1 MINKH
6 IQCATFR
13 VVAHIKG
20 DCVNS
25 APLPRASLT
34 GLWRLGLSVSASYVL
49 WFC

>member
-20 DCVNS
+20 DCVSS
-25 APLPRASLT
+25 APLPRASFI
-34 GLWRLGLSVSASYVL
+34 GRILGVAGWGV
-49 WFC
+49 WVKV